1 MVRERSRVR
10 IPFQA
15 QYFKRQATNIKIQ
28 TNYNLQ
34 SRTGLVWM
42 AVQIQTYL
50 RDEVTSEL
58 LEKYFEVKW
67 ADGVVKADE
76 KEKRVHQDQF
86 EPSRVDLVGLV
97 LASDGDRLVGGLKLF
112 ARTCKLESMSYRLGG
127 IGGVFTLREY
137 QRQGVASLML
147 AKAMLALDEL
157 KADVAYLCTV
167 VKRLEKLYWPFG
179 FRHLKQGH
187 TFLGKSGKRY
197 TEYDGM
203 LAMVNSSD
211 VFQKLMTSQKPL
223 DIGVGNW

>member
-1 MVRERSRVR
+1 
-10 IPFQA
+10 
-15 QYFKRQATNIKIQ
+15 
-28 TNYNLQ
+28 
-34 SRTGLVWM
+34 M

-58 LEKYFEVKW
+58 LEKYFEVKR
-67 ADGVVKADE
+67 ADDVANVDE
-76 KEKRVHQDQF
+76 KEKHLHQDQF
-86 EPSRVDLVGLV
+86 EPSRIDLVGLV
-97 LASDGDRLVGGLKLF
+97 LASDDDRLVGGLKLF
-112 ARTCKLESMSYRLGG
+112 VRTCKLESMSYQLGG

-137 QRQGVASLML
+137 QRQGVALLML

-167 VKRLEKLYWPFG
+167 VGRLEKLYWPFG

-197 TEYDGM
+197 TEDDGM
-203 LAMVNSSD
+203 LAMVHSLEIYQQLMNSND
-211 VFQKLMTSQKPL
+211 PV